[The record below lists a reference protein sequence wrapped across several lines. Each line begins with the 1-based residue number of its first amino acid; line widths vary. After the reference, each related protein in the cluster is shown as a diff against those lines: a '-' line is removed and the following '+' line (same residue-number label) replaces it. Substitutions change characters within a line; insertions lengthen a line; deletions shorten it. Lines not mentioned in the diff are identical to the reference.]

1 MGIGFGI
8 LAAVLWGAGDLLITQ
23 VTRRFGTDR
32 AMVYIQSL
40 SLAGW
45 AALLLISPHS
55 PGSAVSIW
63 LVALGAGICH
73 VLGLKLTYRAFEIG
87 TLSLVSPIASGF
99 AIVTG
104 ILALATG
111 SEKPPI
117 LAISGAVL
125 LVAGIVL
132 ATYTPHGQRR
142 PSLAGVPEAIGSSLA
157 FGAMFWMMDVFVT
170 PSLGFIWPLLLLKTM
185 ATGSSLLSLITSR
198 ATTPATAAV
207 PDGAAMAVQQAV
219 RPSVLGLF
227 VLGAAATDTLAWIAW
242 MAGTRTEYATVVT
255 ALASLFSVVTILL
268 AWAFL
273 HDRLTRSQWQGVAV
287 ILLGILL
294 VSV

>member
-1 MGIGFGI
+1 MGIVFGI
-8 LAAVLWGAGDLLITQ
+8 LAAVLWGSGDLLITH
-23 VTRRFGTDR
+23 VTRHFGTDR
-32 AMVYIQSL
+32 AMVAIQSL
-40 SLAGW
+40 SLASW
-45 AALLLISPHS
+45 AALLLFSPHS
-55 PGSAVSIW
+55 PGVAASIW
-63 LVALGAGICH
+63 LVAVGAGIFH
-73 VLGLKLTYRAFEIG
+73 VLGLRLTYRAFEIG

-117 LAISGAVL
+117 LTISGAVL
-125 LVAGIVL
+125 LVAGIVM
-132 ATYTPHGQRR
+132 ATYTPSGQRR

-170 PSLGFIWPLLLLKTM
+170 PSLGFVWPLVLLKTM
-185 ATGSSLLSLITSR
+185 ATGSSLLSLMANR
-198 ATTPATAAV
+198 GAV
-207 PDGAAMAVQQAV
+207 AEKVIGAAGIVQPQAV
-219 RPSVLGLF
+219 RPRIVGLF
-227 VLGAAATDTLAWIAW
+227 VLGAAATDTLAWLAW
-242 MAGTRTEYATVVT
+242 MAGARTEYATVVT

-273 HDRLTRSQWQGVAV
+273 HDRLTKSQWQGVAV
-287 ILLGILL
+287 ILIGILL